1 MLLDYK
7 NLVEK
12 YNMNVTGVIHIGGH
26 HGSEYDLYKR
36 YDSIQHILFFEPD
49 IDSYKILCEKV
60 DGDDKVICVNKAL
73 GPFRGK
79 TTFHR
84 SKDNLGQSNSLM
96 KPELHARQYPHIVFT
111 EEVEIKIDPLDRYEP
126 SKKFN
131 LINMDVQG
139 FELNVLIGAK
149 KTLKNIQYIITE
161 VNRAELYENCA
172 RIEEMDAFLNLH
184 GFERKET
191 SWDGQTW
198 GDAFYIKTKPD

>member
-26 HGSEYDLYKR
+26 HGSEYDLYKS

-111 EEVEIKIDPLDRYEP
+111 EEVEIKIDPYTFPNSE
-126 SKKFN
+126 SHFSYS
-131 LINMDVQG
+131 
-139 FELNVLIGAK
+139 IGVGEEFDC
-149 KTLKNIQYIITE
+149 LESHNQY
-161 VNRAELYENCA
+161 VCV
-172 RIEEMDAFLNLH
+172 
-184 GFERKET
+184 
-191 SWDGQTW
+191 
-198 GDAFYIKTKPD
+198 